1 MSKHKLISIIL
12 IILLIFPSVA
22 IAAGKPAASISS
34 DTDEYI
40 LVRKDVFNALVTND
54 KLVNLYKSENDRYKN
69 VISNLEDAYNSK
81 DINTNKQIETLKQ
94 IISNDNEIIVTK
106 DNNIKNYEKI
116 YNNEKTNTKIY
127 QKQTLLYKILF
138 ATAAGFAISNI
149 DSTALK
155 ITAGVGAAALT
166 FINIRF

>member
-106 DNNIKNYEKI
+106 DNNIKNYEIDYCFSLYQLKKI
-116 YNNEKTNTKIY
+116 EEMCKRNGYSFGYYFVYNDRKSI
-127 QKQTLLYKILF
+127 
-138 ATAAGFAISNI
+138 
-149 DSTALK
+149 
-155 ITAGVGAAALT
+155 
-166 FINIRF
+166 